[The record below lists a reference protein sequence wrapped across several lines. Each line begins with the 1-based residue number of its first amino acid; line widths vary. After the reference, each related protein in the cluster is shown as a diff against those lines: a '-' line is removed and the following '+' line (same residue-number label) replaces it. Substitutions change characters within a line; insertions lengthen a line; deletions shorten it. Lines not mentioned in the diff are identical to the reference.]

1 MKILYELEI
10 TEETGFSK
18 DDLPDR
24 FEILHGKGKTPL
36 VFKPAVISVHDIYNR
51 LDITEAILKKVRG
64 GGSDLLIQA
73 QVKAD
78 IDFYFERY
86 NQ

>member
-1 MKILYELEI
+1 LEI
-10 TEETGFSK
+10 
-18 DDLPDR
+18 
-24 FEILHGKGKTPL
+24 IIHGR
-36 VFKPAVISVHDIYNR
+36 H